1 MKECFNGFD
10 KNGDGYISMMEF
22 VEVSISSKE
31 EIVTSGINFQGMTKN
46 RDFTEEQA
54 KFAFSCADVNED
66 DKIDISEFV
75 QLFFPS
81 AKEVGPADT
90 FD

>member
-1 MKECFNGFD
+1 
-10 KNGDGYISMMEF
+10 
-22 VEVSISSKE
+22 
-31 EIVTSGINFQGMTKN
+31 MTKN
-46 RDFTEEQA
+46 NDFTEEQA

-81 AKEVGPADT
+81 AKEVSNLFCPEL
-90 FD
+90 

>member
-1 MKECFNGFD
+1 M
-10 KNGDGYISMMEF
+10 
-22 VEVSISSKE
+22 
-31 EIVTSGINFQGMTKN
+31 QGMTKN

-90 FD
+90 FDWDCNIYLVRRSQT

>member
-1 MKECFNGFD
+1 
-10 KNGDGYISMMEF
+10 
-22 VEVSISSKE
+22 
-31 EIVTSGINFQGMTKN
+31 MTKN

-81 AKEVGPADT
+81 AKEVGNSLQNVWLELYIIGL
-90 FD
+90 FDRPLLT

>member
-1 MKECFNGFD
+1 
-10 KNGDGYISMMEF
+10 
-22 VEVSISSKE
+22 
-31 EIVTSGINFQGMTKN
+31 MTKN
-46 RDFTEEQA
+46 GDFTEEQA

-81 AKEVGPADT
+81 AKEVGTGLLAGAIY
-90 FD
+90 

>member
-1 MKECFNGFD
+1 
-10 KNGDGYISMMEF
+10 
-22 VEVSISSKE
+22 
-31 EIVTSGINFQGMTKN
+31 MTKN

-81 AKEVGPADT
+81 AKEVGNSLLNFWLDLYIIGL
-90 FD
+90 FDRPLLT

>member
-1 MKECFNGFD
+1 MWLDEKKREGGMKKRERRKQNCTNV
-10 KNGDGYISMMEF
+10 IPRS
-22 VEVSISSKE
+22 
-31 EIVTSGINFQGMTKN
+31 QGMTKN

-81 AKEVGPADT
+81 AKEVGNSLQNV
-90 FD
+90 

>member
-1 MKECFNGFD
+1 MYTK
-10 KNGDGYISMMEF
+10 IS
-22 VEVSISSKE
+22 
-31 EIVTSGINFQGMTKN
+31 QGMTKN
-46 RDFTEEQA
+46 QDFTEEQA

-81 AKEVGPADT
+81 AKEVGTELLAGAVHNRIIDRPLQT
-90 FD
+90 

>member
-1 MKECFNGFD
+1 
-10 KNGDGYISMMEF
+10 MEF
-22 VEVSISSKE
+22 VEVSISSIE
-31 EIVTSGINFQGMTKN
+31 ERGTSGNINLQGMTKN

>member
-1 MKECFNGFD
+1 MIATNV
-10 KNGDGYISMMEF
+10 IPRS
-22 VEVSISSKE
+22 
-31 EIVTSGINFQGMTKN
+31 QGMTKN

-81 AKEVGPADT
+81 AKEVGNSLQNV
-90 FD
+90 

>member
-1 MKECFNGFD
+1 
-10 KNGDGYISMMEF
+10 
-22 VEVSISSKE
+22 
-31 EIVTSGINFQGMTKN
+31 MTKN
-46 RDFTEEQA
+46 QDFTEEQA

-81 AKEVGPADT
+81 AKEVGTELLTGSVYNRIIDRPLQT
-90 FD
+90 

>member
-1 MKECFNGFD
+1 
-10 KNGDGYISMMEF
+10 MEF

-31 EIVTSGINFQGMTKN
+31 EIGTSGINLQGMTKN

>member
-1 MKECFNGFD
+1 MPLK
-10 KNGDGYISMMEF
+10 
-22 VEVSISSKE
+22 
-31 EIVTSGINFQGMTKN
+31 GMTKN

-81 AKEVGPADT
+81 AKEVGNSLQNVWLELYIIGL
-90 FD
+90 FDRPLLT

>member
-1 MKECFNGFD
+1 
-10 KNGDGYISMMEF
+10 
-22 VEVSISSKE
+22 
-31 EIVTSGINFQGMTKN
+31 MTKN

-81 AKEVGPADT
+81 AKEVGPSTRIVIFILSGDRKPEEKLPRPRRCGKEIPT
-90 FD
+90 VGREQRWEDLL

>member
-1 MKECFNGFD
+1 
-10 KNGDGYISMMEF
+10 MEF
-22 VEVSISSKE
+22 VEVSISSIE
-31 EIVTSGINFQGMTKN
+31 ERGTSGNINLQGMTKN

-81 AKEVGPADT
+81 AKEVGPADI
-90 FD
+90 FV

>member
-1 MKECFNGFD
+1 M
-10 KNGDGYISMMEF
+10 
-22 VEVSISSKE
+22 
-31 EIVTSGINFQGMTKN
+31 QGMTKN

-81 AKEVGPADT
+81 AKEVGPANT